1 MFQAYERSE
10 SEEVAVIV
18 HLVRKIL
25 IIISRPARL
34 LECLVRSGAGEENQK
49 CSDMLTLL
57 FCRSGFSEVGLAP
70 FTLIRQ

>member
-1 MFQAYERSE
+1 MCVCQAYERSE

-57 FCRSGFSEVGLAP
+57 FAVQARVMSVLLHSH
-70 FTLIRQ
+70 